1 MAFTYTTLT
10 NAINDYTQNSNWGS
24 SNPDQLNVI
33 IQQAE
38 ERINLAVNVANYNTK
53 TYTDTHHSANIVAG
67 SSSIVIASS
76 GPGVSVDNVT
86 SPTSPLYFK
95 IRSGNGTDTNPW
107 VYLLLKDYNFLQE
120 YAPYDASANRDQPKF
135 YSFYNDVRSDGK
147 ATFAFAPIA
156 DGTYDFEI
164 LYLFQPPSIV
174 TDISGTWLSTHGSS
188 ALLYGCLVEA
198 YTFMK
203 GEPDLIQLY
212 DAKFKEA
219 LQVLVASQG
228 GSFRNATYRDQA
240 LRGAA

>member
-1 MAFTYTTLT
+1 MAFTHTTLT

-38 ERINLAVNVANYNTK
+38 ERINLAVNVTNYNTK
-53 TYTDTHHSANIVAG
+53 SVDGPLSDQTSNV
-67 SSSIVIASS
+67 VISGT
-76 GPGVSVDNVT
+76 GPGVAESNVT
-86 SPTSPLYFK
+86 SPITPLYMK
-95 IRSGNGTDTNPW
+95 IRAGSATGDSETPW
-107 VYLLLKDYNFLQE
+107 QYLLLKDYNFLQE
-120 YAPYDASANRDQPKF
+120 YAPVTHDNTDGAPKY
-135 YSFYNDVRSDGK
+135 YSFYNDSTNDGL
-147 ATFAFAPIA
+147 ATFAFAPRT
-156 DGTYDFEI
+156 DGNYRYEI

-174 TDISGTWLSTHGSS
+174 DDYSGTWLSTHGSS